1 LRSVLRHFVLS
12 RDAGSDP
19 DEALRLTGSAF
30 AVSDGTRSVSLRRVW
45 LDTFDWRLYRSGL
58 TLEQISSRGET
69 HIVLNGR
76 DGTVIAAEQ
85 VGRRPRTAGR
95 PREGEQ
101 VAAGQENSG
110 QRDGR
115 GREAA
120 AAQDGRPDG
129 QPQGGRLTWPARLDA
144 LPMGPLRD
152 HLVRVVGVRALLPV
166 ARAVSTVRDM
176 RVLNADEKTIA
187 KLTVDRMSVTHPAA
201 GDVAPR
207 LTVTALRG
215 YQAQA
220 LRMIDVLAA
229 TPGIADGGSQSAL
242 EAALAAAGRRP
253 GDYSSKI
260 DVKLAPQM
268 PAAVA
273 MAAVLTALFDTLE
286 ANVNGTVRD
295 LDTEFLH
302 DLRIAVRRTRSALKL
317 TGEVL
322 PGGMAS
328 RFGAEFKWLGDLTTP
343 TRDLD
348 VYLLGY
354 SGMADGLIAATAD
367 ELRPFHDHLQRS
379 RAAEQ
384 RRLVRGLRSARFA
397 RLIRE
402 WREALAATAAG
413 RSRPTIARLAAAR
426 ITRAHRRVIRDGSAI
441 SPASPAESL
450 HDLRKRCKELRY
462 LLEFFASLYDPG
474 EHWQAVRE
482 LKALQDCLGEFQDTQ
497 VQQEEIRAFAAQ
509 MMEERAA
516 PAATLLA
523 MGEIAAG
530 LAARQRQARIE
541 FAGRFRDFASPA
553 SQNRIKAL
561 TRAAA

>member
-19 DEALRLTGSAF
+19 DELLRLTGSAF
-30 AVSDGTRSVSLRRVW
+30 ALCDGTRSVSLRRVW

-58 TLEQISSRGET
+58 TLEQVSSRGET
-69 HIVLNGR
+69 QLVLTGR
-76 DGTVIAAEQ
+76 DGTVIAAER
-85 VGRRPRTAGR
+85 VGRPRTAGR
-95 PREGEQ
+95 LREGEQ

-115 GREAA
+115 VPEAA
-120 AAQDGRPDG
+120 PPR
-129 QPQGGRLTWPARLDA
+129 GGRSTWPARLDA

-152 HLVRVVGVRALLPV
+152 HLVPVVGVRALLPV

-176 RVLNADEKTIA
+176 RVLNPDEKTIA
-187 KLTVDRMSVTHPAA
+187 KLTVDRMSVTYPAA

-215 YQAQA
+215 YQTQA
-220 LRMIDVLAA
+220 LRMIDLLAA

-260 DVKLAPQM
+260 AVKLAPQM
-268 PAAVA
+268 PAAAA
-273 MAAVLTALFDTLE
+273 MATVLTALFDTLE

-317 TGEVL
+317 AGDVL

-354 SGMADGLIAATAD
+354 SGMADGLIAATPD

-384 RRLVRGLRSARFA
+384 RRLVRGLRSARFT
-397 RLIRE
+397 RLVRE
-402 WREALAATAAG
+402 WREALAAIAAG
-413 RSRPTIARLAAAR
+413 GSRPTIARLAAAR

-441 SPASPAESL
+441 GAASPPESL

-462 LLEFFASLYDPG
+462 LLEFFASLYDPA